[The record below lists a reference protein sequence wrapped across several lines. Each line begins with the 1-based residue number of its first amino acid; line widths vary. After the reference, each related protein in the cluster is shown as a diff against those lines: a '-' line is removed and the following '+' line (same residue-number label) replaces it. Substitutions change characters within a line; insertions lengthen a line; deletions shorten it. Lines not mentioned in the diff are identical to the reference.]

1 MLDMSGILRESP
13 YVSSRKRK
21 SAIRADNDFYSS
33 DEDSFLDRTGEIE
46 CKREKRIKKTRR
58 ISGSYTGEVGR
69 YECLLNK
76 TAVFILKSANQIR
89 LEIDWLRWQLYSW
102 ISFLQS

>member
-1 MLDMSGILRESP
+1 MLDTSGILRESP

-46 CKREKRIKKTRR
+46 CKREKRIHKNRKL
-58 ISGSYTGEVGR
+58 SDKTGEVGR
-69 YECLLNK
+69 YTYTPL
-76 TAVFILKSANQIR
+76 FIGFEMYAS
-89 LEIDWLRWQLYSW
+89 QLD
-102 ISFLQS
+102 